1 MNLSES
7 KSGNAMIDL
16 GEKEMRLEEEEDTR
30 DIREFM
36 AEEEDDA

>member
-1 MNLSES
+1 MNLSDS
-7 KSGNAMIDL
+7 KIGNSVYYEHERD
-16 GEKEMRLEEEEDTR
+16 MRLEEEEDCR